1 MAFTSVATSLT
12 HIISVTPCIADF
24 ISAYTSI
31 RDFISFPTPM
41 SITDYISEATSIFPN
56 TPIKRYKVYVSF
68 LAFLSPPPLSLSLS
82 LSLFFL
88 AFGFFGFNEFLRPRF
103 NRFLLRPRFN
113 RFLWLRFIRCTSKK
127 LRFVLRK
134 DLQRECQYRN
144 YADAKCDSQY

>member
-12 HIISVTPCIADF
+12 HIISVTPYIADF
-24 ISAYTSI
+24 ISAYNSI
-31 RDFISFPTPM
+31 QDFISFPTSM
-41 SITDYISEATSIFPN
+41 SMFFPN
-56 TPIKRYKVYVSF
+56 TPISKGIVYISF
-68 LAFLSPPPLSLSLS
+68 LAFLYLPLSS

-103 NRFLLRPRFN
+103 NRFLLRPCFN

-144 YADAKCDSQY
+144 YADAKCDSQYLSEQIFQKIEKTA

>member
-12 HIISVTPCIADF
+12 HIISVTPYIADF
-24 ISAYTSI
+24 ISADTPLG
-31 RDFISFPTPM
+31 ISSHFPLPCPSFSQHTH
-41 SITDYISEATSIFPN
+41 
-56 TPIKRYKVYVSF
+56 IKRYS
-68 LAFLSPPPLSLSLS
+68 LSLFSRLSLSLS
-82 LSLFFL
+82 LSPPLSLFFL
-88 AFGFFGFNEFLRPRF
+88 VFGFFGFNEFLRPRF

-144 YADAKCDSQY
+144 YADAKCDSQYLSEQIFQKTA

>member
-12 HIISVTPCIADF
+12 HIISVTPYIADF
-24 ISAYTSI
+24 ISAYNSI
-31 RDFISFPTPM
+31 QDFISFPTSM
-41 SITDYISEATSIFPN
+41 SIFFPN
-56 TPIKRYKVYVSF
+56 TPISKGIVY
-68 LAFLSPPPLSLSLS
+68 LAFLSLPPPS

-144 YADAKCDSQY
+144 YADAKCDSQYLSEQIFQKIEKTA